1 MSYDSTQLTASAL
14 FRIRFR
20 LQDTDINNEFLVD
33 DEINFLIGTN
43 STEDLATLEAASIM
57 LAQFAQYTRE
67 REGQI
72 EVYGNL
78 VFTQWKDY
86 LEQLVKELSS
96 ADGVVIIGGVNATE
110 INRVKDDIES
120 VGNGYELDF
129 LSNQRTFTFATELA
143 NTSRRRRSSQT
154 SFRIS

>member
-1 MSYDSTQLTASAL
+1 MSYDSTQLATSAL

-78 VFTQWKDY
+78 VFTQWKEY
-86 LEQLVKELSS
+86 LEQLVKDLTTTT
-96 ADGVVIIGGVNATE
+96 GIVIIGGVNATE

-129 LSNQRTFTFATELA
+129 LSNQRTFTFGTELS

-154 SFRIS
+154 SFKIS